1 MQNYFFIRRNKIGIR
16 IYNNSCS
23 VSTCRWTDHY
33 HDHVN
38 NDNFHQSAFLGFPS
52 LLKRGRKR
60 KKKTLFYLLYKKKV
74 SLSFSL
80 FLSLMVLYESD
91 LLWFLSNH
99 VCPHV
104 FMSLIQPKTCDC
116 LAVAFVSNLCKVGSH
131 NQPMPCHCNN
141 ALIASS
147 CHLCNYVKALP
158 SFQRSIP
165 HSFCIAFGSIDT
177 CMLES
182 LLEGFSHTKYFLPL
196 C

>member
-1 MQNYFFIRRNKIGIR
+1 M
-16 IYNNSCS
+16 NNRGKKNSF
-23 VSTCRWTDHY
+23 VS
-33 HDHVN
+33 
-38 NDNFHQSAFLGFPS
+38 SIP
-52 LLKRGRKR
+52 
-60 KKKTLFYLLYKKKV
+60 KKKKK
-74 SLSFSL
+74 SLSLSL
-80 FLSLMVLYESD
+80 FLSLLVLYESD

>member
-1 MQNYFFIRRNKIGIR
+1 
-16 IYNNSCS
+16 
-23 VSTCRWTDHY
+23 
-33 HDHVN
+33 
-38 NDNFHQSAFLGFPS
+38 
-52 LLKRGRKR
+52 
-60 KKKTLFYLLYKKKV
+60 
-74 SLSFSL
+74 
-80 FLSLMVLYESD
+80 
-91 LLWFLSNH
+91 
-99 VCPHV
+99 
-104 FMSLIQPKTCDC
+104 MSLIQPKTCDC

-182 LLEGFSHTKYFLPL
+182 LLEAQYNFCIRNQQEKFQLRTQHSCSSVLPSL
-196 C
+196 VLLLHPL